1 MTKESVNEA
10 TLQVVE
16 SLQEANK
23 AVAETIVAAQ
33 QRNVQFVQSFFTG
46 GVDVLKSN
54 AEGTRALLQELEQQ
68 ARKQQEAFQKLAQE
82 LGQDAKQE
90 LEQQIR
96 RQQETFQRVA
106 TELEQQA
113 RKQQEA
119 FQKLMQ
125 TSLEASK
132 NPLKTPLS

>member
-1 MTKESVNEA
+1 AGKRSPSANHCGTWHLRAGEVSIDYCRLRMTLSRSRTESMCRHKKRSKIMTKESVNEA

-23 AVAETIVAAQ
+23 AVAESIVAAQ

-82 LGQDAKQE
+82 LGQ
-90 LEQQIR
+90 
-96 RQQETFQRVA
+96 
-106 TELEQQA
+106 
-113 RKQQEA
+113 
-119 FQKLMQ
+119 
-125 TSLEASK
+125 
-132 NPLKTPLS
+132 